1 MYAFLAI
8 LDMHSLLRTAMWQMP
23 SGDGMPE
30 HGQSLAFLVTLVIFA
45 LVMGLVLKRKITER
59 FAILWMGIAF
69 ALMLASSLGYKY
81 LFKIAHFFG
90 IPYAPSALFLIAIF
104 GLTLLVIQLF
114 TWVSKL
120 NERSR
125 ILAQQLAILRDELD
139 REMARN
145 RSARDDDPAVRDDD
159 EPPVK
164 TLAN

>member
-1 MYAFLAI
+1 
-8 LDMHSLLRTAMWQMP
+8 MHLISNFAMMQMP
-23 SGDGMPE
+23 AGDGMPE
-30 HGQSLAFLVTLVIFA
+30 HGQSLAFLVTLVIFG

-125 ILAQQLAILRDELD
+125 ILAQQLAMLRDELD
-139 REMARN
+139 REVARN
-145 RSARDDDPAVRDDD
+145 RAEREDDPAVRDDD

>member
-1 MYAFLAI
+1 
-8 LDMHSLLRTAMWQMP
+8 MHLIANFALLQMP
-23 SGDGMPE
+23 AGDGMPE
-30 HGQSLAFLVTLVIFA
+30 HGQSLAFLVTLVIFG

-125 ILAQQLAILRDELD
+125 ILAQQLAMLRDELD

-145 RSARDDDPAVRDDD
+145 RAERDGDPGVRDDD